1 MKNRILAERYINALI
16 NSIPEAKV
24 TTDLPIAS
32 QVIKDVLEN
41 KAEYN
46 KMVSPFIHKHN
57 KKIRMAALVKKNG
70 ASQTVESFFYLIITK
85 NRIGLLSDFGEMIL
99 EKIKEMKNEV
109 AVLIETAT
117 VLDTSGS
124 TSLIAT
130 LETKTNKKLNPT
142 YLVNTDILGGFKAT
156 IKNTI
161 YDGSVQHSIEKV
173 RQKFNHR

>member
-57 KKIRMAALVKKNG
+57 KKIRMAALVKK
-70 ASQTVESFFYLIITK
+70 K
-85 NRIGLLSDFGEMIL
+85 RC
-99 EKIKEMKNEV
+99 
-109 AVLIETAT
+109 
-117 VLDTSGS
+117 
-124 TSLIAT
+124 
-130 LETKTNKKLNPT
+130 
-142 YLVNTDILGGFKAT
+142 
-156 IKNTI
+156 
-161 YDGSVQHSIEKV
+161 
-173 RQKFNHR
+173 